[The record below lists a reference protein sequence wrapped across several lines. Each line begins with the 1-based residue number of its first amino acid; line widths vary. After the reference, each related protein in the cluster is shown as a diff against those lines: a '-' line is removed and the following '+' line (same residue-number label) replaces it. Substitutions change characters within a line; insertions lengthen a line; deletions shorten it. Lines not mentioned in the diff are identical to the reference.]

1 MITLRKESERGKADR
16 GWLRAAHSFSFATY
30 YDPKNMGFGPL
41 RVLNDDWFGPGR
53 GFGTHPHE
61 NMEIITFPLSG
72 SLAHA
77 DSTGGGGTLSYGDV
91 QRMSAGD
98 GVEHSEFNG
107 SKDEWL
113 HLLQIWIEP
122 NKTDAPARYEDRRFD
137 PEARRGKLQ
146 LLISPDGQ
154 GGSLDIYQD
163 ATLSATILTDG
174 QRVTQPLAPGRKA
187 YVHLAT
193 GTMIVNGHEL
203 SAGDALTLIDESE
216 IVLEGKGEG
225 EALLFDLP

>member
-1 MITLRKESERGKADR
+1 MITIRPENERGKADR
-16 GWLRAAHSFSFATY
+16 GWLKAAHSFSFASY

-72 SLAHA
+72 AVAHA
-77 DSTGGGGTLSYGDV
+77 DNTGGSGRLNYGDV

-107 SKDEWL
+107 SQTEWL

-122 NKTDAPARYEDRRFD
+122 NVENAPARYEDRHFSPD
-137 PEARRGKLQ
+137 ERRGKFQ
-146 LLISPDGQ
+146 LIASPDGRD
-154 GGSLDIYQD
+154 GSLDIYQD
-163 ATLSATILTDG
+163 ATLTAAILTDG
-174 QRVTQPLAPGRKA
+174 QKLTQPLAPGRRS

-193 GTMIVNGHEL
+193 GTMTVNGHAL
-203 SAGDALTLIDESE
+203 SAGDAAMLIEESE
-216 IVLEGKGEG
+216 VVLEGNGKGEV
-225 EALLFDLP
+225 LVFDLP